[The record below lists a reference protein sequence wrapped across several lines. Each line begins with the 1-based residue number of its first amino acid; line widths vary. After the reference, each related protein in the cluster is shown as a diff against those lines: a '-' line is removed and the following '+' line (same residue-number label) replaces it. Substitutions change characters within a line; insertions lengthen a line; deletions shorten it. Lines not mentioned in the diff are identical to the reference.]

1 MKTTFL
7 KSFVCACAA
16 LGAAACSDIDDLRRD
31 VDNLEHRVTALET
44 QIQQLNDNVVALQT
58 LMSGATVNSVDEA
71 DGVYTV
77 KLSNGDTL
85 TLTQGSEGG
94 YIEPKIAIDDE
105 GYWIISVNND
115 GPFER
120 MKDKDGNEVRAVAQD
135 GAPGNNGIDGKTPKF
150 RVDGEN
156 FWQVSYDGGSN
167 WEYVL
172 NGDQK
177 VKANTAVGTTDPFFA
192 DVKVEGDKLVL
203 RLLEG
208 GTSYEIPIYAG
219 FKCII
224 SGAESVV
231 EFDYNATK
239 TFDVDMEGV
248 ENTIVTA
255 PAGWTAALA
264 AKDPAPAAGTPAYT
278 LTVTAPA
285 PAGTRA
291 EADSRTDVSILAVS
305 ANGLSTIAKLLVNTT
320 GTVLHQPSVTDVKFD
335 PAETTETSLT
345 FSVVTDDANGWKYI
359 CQPTAETAPDAVKV
373 MADGTAGAEGANK
386 VDGLTKNT
394 AYTIYVV
401 AYYESTPSELKAEE
415 TRTLKGVT
423 DYWEEGVTL
432 GGVKYDKTTTN
443 AKHITTAEEA
453 ATVTASG
460 VYFIEPGLEVSF
472 TSSKTITGL
481 VLIGNKSN
489 QPVKVTL
496 GANAYFS
503 LSNGT
508 GLILKNIE
516 LDASARQNYALNF
529 PTSDTHACENLIFE
543 DCKISSPAS
552 TNTNK
557 NNHFSYF
564 NNTNGSIKDI
574 TINNCVICINSTMEG
589 QNTRLINLNAGT
601 IAANGTVTCNNNII
615 YTKNKS
621 YITNGCLLH
630 VQEKA
635 KDLST
640 VSIQVANCSFV
651 NFIGQPNAYFNLPN
665 IGDVDFSKN
674 ILYSDPAIASGGCYI
689 FKFIADSPTSGTMTY
704 TDNIAYGLPNDK
716 SWMYAPSN
724 STLPIDGQ
732 YTKESSDPF
741 ATMDFD
747 AGKFVSAVK
756 GYGATIE

>member
-7 KSFVCACAA
+7 KSLVCACAA

-58 LMSGATVNSVDEA
+58 LMSGATVNSVTEA

-77 KLSNGDTL
+77 TLSNGKEL

-105 GYWIISVNND
+105 GYWIISFNND

-120 MKDKDGNEVRAVAQD
+120 MKDKDGNDVRAVAQD
-135 GAPGNNGIDGKTPKF
+135 GAPGNDGIDGKTPQF
-150 RVDGEN
+150 RVDSEN

-177 VKANTAVGTTDPFFA
+177 VKADTAVGTTDPFFA

-203 RLLEG
+203 TLLEG

-255 PAGWTAALA
+255 PAGWTAALT

-320 GTVLHQPSVTDVKFD
+320 GTVLHQPSVKDVKFD
-335 PAETTETSLT
+335 LTATTETSLT
-345 FSVVTDDANGWKYI
+345 FSVVTDDATGWKYI
-359 CQPTAETAPDAVKV
+359 CQPTAETAPDAAKV
-373 MADGTAGAEGANK
+373 MADGTAGIEGANT
-386 VDGLTKNT
+386 VNGLTKNT

-401 AYYESTPSELKAEE
+401 AYYDSTLSELRTEKA
-415 TRTLKGVT
+415 RTLKGVT

-432 GGVKYDKTTTN
+432 GGVTYDKNTTG

-460 VYFIEPGLEVSF
+460 VYFIEPGLEVKY
-472 TSSKTITGL
+472 TSSKTITEL

-516 LDASARQNYALNF
+516 LDASERNNYALNAN
-529 PTSDTHACENLIFE
+529 DVAIQAQNLIFE
-543 DCKISSPAS
+543 DCRIIAYGQGKNFSSFDKTNATIKNIEINNTKIRFNAIDDNGAAIRIINF
-552 TNTNK
+552 TKGGTDK
-557 NNHFSYF
+557 VTF
-564 NNTNGSIKDI
+564 NND
-574 TINNCVICINSTMEG
+574 
-589 QNTRLINLNAGT
+589 
-601 IAANGTVTCNNNII
+601 II
-615 YTKNKS
+615 YTKD
-621 YITNGCLLH
+621 YITPCCLFFANNIDLPTATID
-630 VQEKA
+630 VQ
-635 KDLST
+635 
-640 VSIQVANCSFV
+640 NCSII
-651 NFIGQPNAYFNLPN
+651 NSNGTNAYFQLGAIKSIN
-665 IGDVDFSKN
+665 FSKN
-674 ILYSDPAIASGGCYI
+674 ILWCKEIAKPSYTLR
-689 FKFIADSPTSGTMTY
+689 FSNATPVNADSDLVY
-704 TDNIAYGLPNDK
+704 DDNLAYGLAANNNNSYLHFSTASLYKP
-716 SWMYAPSN
+716 N
-724 STLPIDGQ
+724 STAHAKSDSNPF
-732 YTKESSDPF
+732 ES
-741 ATMDFD
+741 MDFD
-747 AGKFVSAVK
+747 NGKFVPADKS
-756 GYGATIE
+756 YGATIE